1 MCCGAGCSGVCAP
14 ASAAVVATCP
24 PQFHAAVGGPADACE
39 RACTWPNFCWIFKG
53 NKACCLDVQRGGA
66 RTCWSCSVCSLLT
79 RGSLHPLA
87 RPLCFHVTLVV
98 FSSQLCVQLAAA
110 RIGVVVVSVDPAV
123 AIGAIP
129 YVAFWPVPKR
139 AAPYEAFLFAH
150 AAQIHP

>member
-1 MCCGAGCSGVCAP
+1 MLV
-14 ASAAVVATCP
+14 
-24 PQFHAAVGGPADACE
+24 
-39 RACTWPNFCWIFKG
+39 
-53 NKACCLDVQRGGA
+53 VQRVLVVVYKPVA
-66 RTCWSCSVCSLLT
+66 RLT
-79 RGSLHPLA
+79 HSRA
-87 RPLCFHVTLVV
+87 LCFRVTLVV

-129 YVAFWPVPKR
+129 YVACGPVPKR